1 MEATKKE
8 EQIFW
13 DIYRDL
19 FKEATPSGDFDK
31 LVEEAPINDMGQ
43 KDIGFMNYEITE
55 NLFNQILDRH
65 LKGKRITKLRK
76 QMIRNTILLGCSPR
90 FSLTELKTE
99 KNELQIN

>member
-31 LVEEAPINDMGQ
+31 LVEEAPVNSNGQ

-55 NLFNQILDRH
+55 DLFNQILDRH
-65 LKGKRITKLRK
+65 LKGRRVTKLRK

-90 FSLTELKTE
+90 FSVIEPKTE
-99 KNELQIN
+99 EK